1 MNYDGNDSDR
11 YGDGDADG
19 SEDEASVDTTIPS
32 LQNSNSSDQHL
43 RTIVHLDID
52 CFYAQVEM
60 LLNPSLS
67 HQPIGVQQKFLVVTT
82 NYVAR
87 DLGVKKMT
95 WVKDALQ
102 QCPSLILLNGEDISK
117 YRFMSERIYQCLTTF
132 SPLVEKLGLDENF
145 LDITEQVNRQL
156 AVTTS
161 TPVLVGHVYGQDESS
176 KSTTSVLVN
185 KRCNCGCAERLA
197 IGSRIA
203 QEMRNRLKEELGIT
217 SCAGIATNKLLAKLA
232 GSTYKPNQQTTVF
245 PWSALELISSLKI
258 PRAIPGI
265 GHSTAKK
272 LETLGITTIEELQKA
287 TMPMLSSRLGGK
299 WAKQVHLLSYG
310 VDLAKVNPLDR
321 PKSIGAED
329 GFPIVRT
336 HGEQG
341 ILLMYLSYTYSFIE
355 VPSFYLVVVTITPPS
370 FQHGILT

>member
-19 SEDEASVDTTIPS
+19 SEDEDFVDTTIPS
-32 LQNSNSSDQHL
+32 LQNSNSSDQHM

-60 LLNPSLS
+60 LLNPALA

-156 AVTTS
+156 AVTTA

-245 PWSALELISSLKI
+245 PWSSLELISSLKI

-287 TMPMLSSRLGGK
+287 TIPMLSSSLGGK

-341 ILLMYLSYTYSFIE
+341 ILLMYLSYT
-355 VPSFYLVVVTITPPS
+355 
-370 FQHGILT
+370 